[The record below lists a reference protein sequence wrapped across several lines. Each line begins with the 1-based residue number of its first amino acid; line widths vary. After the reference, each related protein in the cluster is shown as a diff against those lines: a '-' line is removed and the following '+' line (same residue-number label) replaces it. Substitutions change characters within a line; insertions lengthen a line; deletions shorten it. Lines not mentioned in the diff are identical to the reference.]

1 MGRGRGRGRAM
12 DDRVDLTQE
21 DVHRVS
27 RQTARQRV
35 QEEIEER
42 DHDDDE
48 DDDDDDQVRR
58 DSRAKG
64 LVYEVKLFKGQSCSS
79 PRCYSICVKKTR
91 RLSRTLLL
99 FTESRH
105 PQQTRTSKRRSPSR
119 RLKMAF
125 PQASARARMSK
136 NLKTSS

>member
-1 MGRGRGRGRAM
+1 MAGLYDPGSCDESDEDSASKKTTPPWSNPPSPEISEREFAPLGRGRGRGRAM

-21 DVHRVS
+21 DVHRVR

-42 DHDDDE
+42 DHHDDE

-64 LVYEVKLFKGQSCSS
+64 IVYEVRFFKGQSCSS
-79 PRCYSICVKKTR
+79 PRCYSICVKKT
-91 RLSRTLLL
+91 
-99 FTESRH
+99 
-105 PQQTRTSKRRSPSR
+105 
-119 RLKMAF
+119 
-125 PQASARARMSK
+125 
-136 NLKTSS
+136 